1 MTYLNRWLIG
11 GQLTVKQ
18 TEDYRLKTAVK
29 QRINPTE
36 TGGEQTGSVACK
48 TEGKQ
53 KEESRMTET

>member
-36 TGGEQTGSVACK
+36 TGGEQAGIVYFK
-48 TEGKQ
+48 TIQ
-53 KEESRMTET
+53 